1 MRKNFFILSIFAFVF
16 ALMPNFTFAASKNT
30 QTCIILYEKEHY
42 KGKHIRICKNAPDLK
57 VHHFNDKARSV
68 KVEGKGSVTLYEN
81 KNYKG
86 HKLDIKGNTKEDYV
100 DPITSSIKFHN

>member
-1 MRKNFFILSIFAFVF
+1 MFTLS
-16 ALMPNFTFAASKNT
+16 LLPNLTFAALNHT

-42 KGKHIRICKNAPDLK
+42 KGKHIRICKNTPDLK
-57 VHHFNDKARSV
+57 THHFNDKARSV

-86 HKLDIKGNTKEDYV
+86 SMLDIKGNSKEDYV